1 MAYEKKPGQFSLFK
15 NKYHESGDTK
25 PVMKGDGICP
35 CCQATI
41 ELAVWGKQ
49 DRNGEKFFS
58 GKMQPPLKA
67 DHQNE
72 RPASPP
78 DFVRRSSDDIGRDM
92 DDGRRPAMDD
102 EIPFA
107 PEFR

>member
-1 MAYEKKPGQFSLFK
+1 MMAYEKKPGQFSLFK
-15 NKYHESGDTK
+15 NKYHEQGDTK

-35 CCQATI
+35 CCNEVI

-58 GKMQPPLKA
+58 GKMQRPQKA

-72 RPASPP
+72 RPKPAA
-78 DFVRRSSDDIGRDM
+78 RTAELRHDM
-92 DDGRRPAMDD
+92 DKDPFDD
-102 EIPFA
+102 SIPF
-107 PEFR
+107 

>member
-15 NKYHESGDTK
+15 NKYHEAGDTK

-35 CCQATI
+35 CCQEVI

-58 GKMQPPLKA
+58 GKIQKPLKA

-72 RPASPP
+72 RPAPRP
-78 DFVRRSSDDIGRDM
+78 DFVRRSSAEMGRDM
-92 DDGRRPAMDD
+92 DGD
-102 EIPFA
+102 EIPF
-107 PEFR
+107 

>member
-1 MAYEKKPGQFSLFK
+1 MMAYEKKPGQFSLFK
-15 NKYHESGDTK
+15 NKYHEAGDTK

-35 CCQATI
+35 CCQKEI

-58 GKMQPPLKA
+58 GKIQEPRRA

-72 RPASPP
+72 RPAPRPP
-78 DFVRRSSDDIGRDM
+78 DFVRKSSADMGRE
-92 DDGRRPAMDD
+92 MDD
-102 EIPFA
+102 EIPF
-107 PEFR
+107 

>member
-15 NKYHESGDTK
+15 NKYHEAGDTK

-35 CCQATI
+35 CCQEVI

-58 GKMQPPLKA
+58 GKIQQPREQPKA

-72 RPASPP
+72 RPA
-78 DFVRRSSDDIGRDM
+78 VRKSSADIGRDM
-92 DDGRRPAMDD
+92 DD
-102 EIPFA
+102 EIPF
-107 PEFR
+107 

>member
-1 MAYEKKPGQFSLFK
+1 VMAYEKKPGQFSLFK
-15 NKYHESGDTK
+15 NKYHEAGDTK

-35 CCQATI
+35 CCQKEI

-58 GKMQPPLKA
+58 GKIQEPRKV

-72 RPASPP
+72 RPA
-78 DFVRRSSDDIGRDM
+78 VRGSSAEMGRE
-92 DDGRRPAMDD
+92 MDD
-102 EIPFA
+102 EIPF
-107 PEFR
+107 